1 MAASLGS
8 AFSRKSLFE
17 AFIFILTGIVSTLV
31 AQLLVYSGIP
41 SWTNL
46 LPFANYSGMCFAQIA
61 TAFYLGND
69 EAGYT
74 TNSIIKGGYDKTPET
89 SPSSSLS
96 IEKRDDDDNSS
107 SNMKSGSIQ
116 RRSNN
121 ASSIASIVSSPQ
133 VITNNLSS
141 SSSLSIGPLPS
152 AVSSSSSST
161 SSLNTSTAGGSFTI
175 SLKFFVPIAV
185 TLDVLGFYLHVI
197 GLELAGS
204 ALYQVVYSSVVVWA
218 ALGSRFLRGPEHASL
233 NSTQILGIAVVLM
246 GLGYSALSEGSS
258 SGHSHTHT
266 HTATTTTETSSISG
280 SGIDEMSAQAT
291 AVALATKKLLGVCAS
306 LGAAVVYGTV
316 YALAECLMA
325 DAHPP
330 KPAVVATYVGLGVTG
345 TLGSFILFAVVPHW
359 DEVASSVA
367 LANILSWGGIILCF
381 IAMMISALCHAIV
394 YYSLLP
400 AVGAATVG
408 LLNAGRA
415 VGVFV
420 FSGIVFCSWQTV
432 QCFTWARGIATVVVI
447 GGIIVF
453 TYGKALKNHHP
464 EQETTSVAISNT
476 ASTDN
481 IIKI

>member
-1 MAASLGS
+1 MAASLSG
-8 AFSRKSLFE
+8 AFTRKSLFE
-17 AFIFILTGIVSTLV
+17 ALVFILTGIVSTLV
-31 AQLLVYSGIP
+31 AQLLVYSGVP

-61 TAFYLGND
+61 TAFYLGNE

-74 TNSIIKGGYDKTPET
+74 PVTQKGSHDKTPET
-89 SPSSSLS
+89 SPASSLETRQAGFDG
-96 IEKRDDDDNSS
+96 IAEEEDS
-107 SNMKSGSIQ
+107 SNTNNTTKSGSIQ

-121 ASSIASIVSSPQ
+121 NASVLSTVSTVQVIANASSL
-133 VITNNLSS
+133 T
-141 SSSLSIGPLPS
+141 PS
-152 AVSSSSSST
+152 AAVVT
-161 SSLNTSTAGGSFTI
+161 AASLNSPVTGAFTI
-175 SLKFFVPIAV
+175 SLKYFVPIAV

-204 ALYQVVYSSVVVWA
+204 ALYQVIYSSVVVWA
-218 ALGSRFLRGPEHASL
+218 ALGARILRGPEHASL
-233 NSTQILGIAVVLM
+233 NSTQIMGITVVLL

-258 SGHSHTHT
+258 GDHSHTHS
-266 HTATTTTETSSISG
+266 HTSG
-280 SGIDEMSAQAT
+280 SVSAGGIDEMSAQAT

-316 YALAECLMA
+316 YALAECLMS

-345 TLGSFILFAVVPHW
+345 TLGSFILFAVLPHW

-367 LANILSWGGIILCF
+367 LANVLSWGGIICCF
-381 IAMMISALCHAIV
+381 LIMMFSALCHAIV

-432 QCFTWARGIATVVVI
+432 QCFTWARGVATVVVI

-464 EQETTSVAISNT
+464 EQEVSTVAISSAT
-476 ASTDN
+476 S
-481 IIKI
+481 IESVIKV

>member
-1 MAASLGS
+1 MAAASLS
-8 AFSRKSLFE
+8 TAFTRKSLFE
-17 AFIFILTGIVSTLV
+17 ALIFILTGIISTLV
-31 AQLLVYSGIP
+31 AQLLVYSGVP

-74 TNSIIKGGYDKTPET
+74 SSSQKGSHEKTPET
-89 SPSSSLS
+89 SPSSSLES
-96 IEKRDDDDNSS
+96 RQAVGGYDSKAEEEDSNSNS
-107 SNMKSGSIQ
+107 TTKSGSIQ

-121 ASSIASIVSSPQ
+121 NASSVAATVSTVQ
-133 VITNNLSS
+133 VIANNP
-141 SSSLSIGPLPS
+141 SSSLVPS
-152 AVSSSSSST
+152 VAIASAA
-161 SSLNTSTAGGSFTI
+161 SLNSPVTGAFTI
-175 SLKFFVPIAV
+175 SLKYFVPIAV

-204 ALYQVVYSSVVVWA
+204 ALYQVIYSSVVVWA
-218 ALGSRFLRGPEHASL
+218 ALGARILRGPEHASL
-233 NSTQILGIAVVLM
+233 NSTQIMGIAVVLM

-258 SGHSHTHT
+258 SDHSHTHS
-266 HTATTTTETSSISG
+266 HTAG
-280 SGIDEMSAQAT
+280 SVSAGGIDAMSTQAT

-316 YALAECLMA
+316 YALAECLMS

-345 TLGSFILFAVVPHW
+345 TLGSFILVAVVPHW

-367 LANILSWGGIILCF
+367 LANVLSWGGIILCF
-381 IAMMISALCHAIV
+381 LAMMISALCHAIV

-432 QCFTWARGIATVVVI
+432 QCFTWARGVATVVVI
-447 GGIIVF
+447 GGIVVF

-464 EQETTSVAISNT
+464 EQEVSII
-476 ASTDN
+476 ASSSAASEGV
-481 IIKI
+481 IKV

>member
-1 MAASLGS
+1 MAAASLS
-8 AFSRKSLFE
+8 TAFTRKSLFE
-17 AFIFILTGIVSTLV
+17 AFVFILTGIISTLV
-31 AQLLVYSGIP
+31 AQLLVYSGVP

-74 TNSIIKGGYDKTPET
+74 SSSQKGSHEKTPET
-89 SPSSSLS
+89 SPSSSLES
-96 IEKRDDDDNSS
+96 RQAVGGYDSKAEEEDSNSNS
-107 SNMKSGSIQ
+107 TAKSGSIQ

-121 ASSIASIVSSPQ
+121 SASSVAATVSTVQ
-133 VITNNLSS
+133 VIANAS
-141 SSSLSIGPLPS
+141 SSSLVPS
-152 AVSSSSSST
+152 VASAA
-161 SSLNTSTAGGSFTI
+161 SLNSPVTGAFTI
-175 SLKFFVPIAV
+175 SLKYFVPIAV

-204 ALYQVVYSSVVVWA
+204 ALYQVIYSSVVVWA
-218 ALGSRFLRGPEHASL
+218 ALGARILRGPEHASL
-233 NSTQILGIAVVLM
+233 NSTQIMGIAVVLM

-258 SGHSHTHT
+258 SDHSHTHS
-266 HTATTTTETSSISG
+266 HTAG
-280 SGIDEMSAQAT
+280 SVSAGGIDAMSAQAT

-316 YALAECLMA
+316 YALAECLMS

-381 IAMMISALCHAIV
+381 LAMMISALCHAIV

-432 QCFTWARGIATVVVI
+432 QCFTWARGVATVVVI
-447 GGIIVF
+447 GGIVVF

-464 EQETTSVAISNT
+464 EQEVSIIASSSSSVALEGVV
-476 ASTDN
+476 
-481 IIKI
+481 KV